1 MIRKL
6 TLLIAALIASISY
19 AQMSDSPSQKRRT
32 EQTIFAASPASLEH
46 LTDSCSTVV
55 RVQVLDATAVLR
67 PVRIG
72 SDVFTEIR
80 GRVISSAKGSL
91 RPGQTIMCL
100 QRAGRV
106 ETQDEIIEVARQTP
120 VTAGSEYV
128 LFLNWNN
135 ALSSYVV
142 YSLDGVYRIRNGFLA
157 PFGQSEIA
165 KKQSGRAASALLDD
179 VRARARRE
187 LVK

>member
-1 MIRKL
+1 MIHKS

-19 AQMSDSPSQKRRT
+19 AQTSSSPQKRHT
-32 EQTIFAASPASLEH
+32 EQTIFAASPVSLER
-46 LTDSCSTVV
+46 LADSCSTVV
-55 RVQVLDATAVLR
+55 HVQVLSATPVLR

-80 GRVISSAKGSL
+80 GRVISAAKGPL
-91 RPGQTIMCL
+91 RPGQTITCL

-106 ETQDEIIEVARQTP
+106 ETNSEIIEVAQQTP
-120 VTAGSEYV
+120 ITAGSEYV

-142 YSLDGVYRIRNGFLA
+142 YSLDGVYRIRNGFLT
-157 PFGQSEIA
+157 PFGQSDTA
-165 KKQSGRAASALLDD
+165 RKQSGRPANALLDD
-179 VRARARRE
+179 VRARTRE
-187 LVK
+187 IVK